1 MTRKTPVTARFLQ
14 RLIEVGDQIC
24 FSALRQ
30 WEFDRTLA
38 GAAAQRPADFTPAVF
53 ASNPFSNRIYRK
65 MGDLPQFSAEAEQ
78 VALRMGVI
86 ASVEHV
92 LACLDEMQAFRAA
105 LAPTSADS
113 LKSDAEEEQLR
124 AKIEAWSGKSPTA
137 AYFRT
142 IGMFRLLR
150 NHYAHLNDK
159 PHPALKAYMASH
171 ATALNRF
178 WTKAP
183 TQLHGLDFRTIAA
196 VPLTFDLAIAV
207 VNLLRVSLIHIDEM
221 LAATL
226 PFDNVVAWL
235 LGEVMKHPRA
245 KSLAVD
251 RLTSK
256 VRLRMEMEFAH
267 SGTADTIRPVVERL
281 RTR

>member
-1 MTRKTPVTARFLQ
+1 MMQKTPVTSRFLQ
-14 RLIEVGDQIC
+14 RLIDVGDQIC

-78 VALRMGVI
+78 VALKMGVI

-92 LACLDEMQAFRAA
+92 LACLDEMQTFRAA
-105 LAPTSADS
+105 LAPTSADAT
-113 LKSDAEEEQLR
+113 KDDAEEEQLR
-124 AKIEAWSGKSPTA
+124 AKIEAWSGKGPTA
-137 AYFRT
+137 VYFRT

-159 PHPALKAYMASH
+159 PHPALKTFVAAH

-178 WTKAP
+178 WAKAP
-183 TQLHGLDFRTIAA
+183 TQLHGLDFRTIST
-196 VPLTFDLAIAV
+196 VPLTFELAIAV
-207 VNLLRVSLIHIDEM
+207 VNLLRVSLIRIDEM
-221 LAATL
+221 LSATL
-226 PFDNVVAWL
+226 EFDDVVAWL
-235 LGEVMKHPRA
+235 LSEVLKHPRS

-267 SGTADTIRPVVERL
+267 AGTADTIRAVVQRL
-281 RTR
+281 RES

>member
-1 MTRKTPVTARFLQ
+1 MMLKTPVTSRFLQ
-14 RLIEVGDQIC
+14 RLIDVGDQIC

-38 GAAAQRPADFTPAVF
+38 GAAAQRPSDFTPSVF

-78 VALRMGVI
+78 VALKMGVI

-92 LACLDEMQAFRAA
+92 LACLDEMQTFRAA
-105 LAPTSADS
+105 LAPTSADAIRD
-113 LKSDAEEEQLR
+113 DAEEEQLR
-124 AKIEAWSGKSPTA
+124 AKIEAWSGKNPTA

-159 PHPALKAYMASH
+159 PHPALKTFVASY
-171 ATALNRF
+171 ATPLNRF
-178 WTKAP
+178 WAKAP
-183 TQLHGLDFRTIAA
+183 TQLHGLDFRTIAT
-196 VPLTFDLAIAV
+196 VPLTFELAIAV
-207 VNLLRVSLIHIDEM
+207 VNLLRVSVIHIDEM
-221 LAATL
+221 LSATL
-226 PFDNVVAWL
+226 AFDDVVAWL
-235 LGEVMKHPRA
+235 LSEVLKHPRS

-256 VRLRMEMEFAH
+256 VRLRMKMDFANT
-267 SGTADTIRPVVERL
+267 GTAASIGPVVQRL
-281 RTR
+281 REF